1 MSNINIFIGGLTI
14 CLGCVIYKSYCNQNY
29 THDIDIPLYEINNI
43 LSKEQLNYQFDR
55 DYLRYNLDLDIE
67 KILINKPQLKIF
79 FTQTVY
85 NYLYHYYLVPNLLKK
100 KYFLFDKTNLYKSS
114 MEFKNNLFL
123 EERYFHLINTNNEKL
138 IASIKTTLIYKYP
151 SNIVTLNISY
161 ISNKN
166 LFEFPTISKVH
177 IV

>member
-1 MSNINIFIGGLTI
+1 
-14 CLGCVIYKSYCNQNY
+14 
-29 THDIDIPLYEINNI
+29 
-43 LSKEQLNYQFDR
+43 
-55 DYLRYNLDLDIE
+55 
-67 KILINKPQLKIF
+67 
-79 FTQTVY
+79 
-85 NYLYHYYLVPNLLKK
+85 
-100 KYFLFDKTNLYKSS
+100 

-151 SNIVTLNISY
+151 SNFVTLNINY

-166 LFEFPTISKVH
+166 LFELPTISKVH